1 MNTAALSAL
10 LAGAAI
16 ATQASMNA
24 RLGVLL
30 HSSLWATAIA
40 FGVSCLVTLM
50 TMLVTTQQLPNW
62 SAASTVPVYLWF
74 SGGMLAA
81 LGVGLFY
88 FLIPKMGIGPMMS
101 YALTGQLLI
110 AIASSHFG
118 WFELPVKPITIS
130 RTIGVLAL
138 IIGIALINRD

>member
-1 MNTAALSAL
+1 MNLSGALAL
-10 LAGAAI
+10 VAGAAI

-30 HSSLWATAIA
+30 HSSMWATAIV
-40 FGVSCLVTLM
+40 FGVSCLV
-50 TMLVTTQQLPNW
+50 MLLITVATTQQTPNW
-62 SAASTVPVYLWF
+62 SEASSVPVYLWF
-74 SGGMLAA
+74 SGGILAA

-88 FLIPKMGIGPMMS
+88 FLIPRMGIGPMMS

-118 WFELPVKPITIS
+118 WFELPIKPFTIS
-130 RTIGVLAL
+130 RAMGVMAL
-138 IIGIALINRD
+138 IAGIVLINQD